1 MRTDSLIGLFDEMI
15 DPRVARTRRHKLTD
29 ILVIALV
36 GTLSC
41 NSGWD
46 DMVEYAEVHE
56 KELRTILELPNG
68 IPSADTLRRV
78 ICALDPKALQEIL
91 ITWAKSMS
99 TMNVGRQIAIDGKS
113 VRNSFAGTDGTG
125 GLHLVHA
132 WACDDQL
139 LLGQFACDVKSN
151 EITAIPELLTLLDLK
166 KSVVTIDA
174 MGCQTEIAGAIV
186 AAKADYVLALKSNH
200 PKLYKDVIA
209 SFDEA
214 SMQNMRGTP
223 GDYFEDAGKGHGRLE
238 TKQIYCL
245 RSPDLVWKS
254 SSWANLQTIVLV
266 DSQTCRLNKI
276 TKQRRFYLSSLDV
289 SAEQLSKLI
298 RNHWHIENKL
308 HWVLDVT
315 FNEDRERTAKTRGTL
330 AMATL
335 RRLALGMI
343 RGVQTVK
350 PKSLVMKMRATNWRF
365 STMLG
370 ALTAGFTA
378 K

>member
-1 MRTDSLIGLFDEMI
+1 
-15 DPRVARTRRHKLTD
+15 
-29 ILVIALV
+29 
-36 GTLSC
+36 
-41 NSGWD
+41 
-46 DMVEYAEVHE
+46 
-56 KELRTILELPNG
+56 
-68 IPSADTLRRV
+68 
-78 ICALDPKALQEIL
+78 
-91 ITWAKSMS
+91 
-99 TMNVGRQIAIDGKS
+99 
-113 VRNSFAGTDGTG
+113 
-125 GLHLVHA
+125 
-132 WACDDQL
+132 
-139 LLGQFACDVKSN
+139 
-151 EITAIPELLTLLDLK
+151 
-166 KSVVTIDA
+166 